1 MKPGF
6 GWKAALVAA
15 LGLGVAAVVLTA
27 AGQERPKGKGKGK
40 DDDAP
45 KVRPLPSDERLLTLH
60 RDFVKKAETLA
71 KEYEGDKDWG
81 KARTVYEEILKL
93 VPQYAPASA
102 KLAEM
107 IAKESTAK
115 LATFTVKAD
124 GGWQDTGI
132 DLIAGKPVQLSAS
145 GTWTFLLEVETN
157 AQGLTIPEE
166 LRDFPLGCLI
176 GYIASPGV
184 DPKDAK
190 PADRTTAKAADKMT
204 AKPFVVSG
212 EPLQVEQSGRL
223 YLRMYDTD
231 PSDNKGV
238 LKVEIRGTFDKK

>member
-1 MKPGF
+1 MKPGY
-6 GWKAALVAA
+6 WLAAALLAA
-15 LGLGVAAVVLTA
+15 TVLVLAAG
-27 AGQERPKGKGKGK
+27 GQERPKGKGKGK

-93 VPQYAPASA
+93 VPQYGPAST

-107 IAKESTAK
+107 LAKESSAK
-115 LATFTVKAD
+115 VATINVKANE
-124 GGWQDTGI
+124 GWQDTGI
-132 DLIAGKPVQLSAS
+132 ELLPGKPVQLTAS
-145 GTWTFLLEVETN
+145 GTWTFHLEVATN
-157 AQGLTIPEE
+157 AAGLSIPEE

-184 DPKDAK
+184 DPKE
-190 PADRTTAKAADKMT
+190 
-204 AKPFVVSG
+204 AKPFVVGAG
-212 EPLQVEQSGRL
+212 EPMILDVGGRL

-231 PSDNKGV
+231 PSDNQGA
-238 LKVEIRGTFDKK
+238 LKVEVRGTFEKK